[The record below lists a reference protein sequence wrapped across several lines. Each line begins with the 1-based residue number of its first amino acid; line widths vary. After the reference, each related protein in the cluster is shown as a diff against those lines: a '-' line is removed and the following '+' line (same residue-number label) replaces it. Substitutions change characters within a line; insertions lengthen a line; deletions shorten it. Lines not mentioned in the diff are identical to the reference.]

1 MRAEARREA
10 LVDRRAS
17 GPPWRAARA
26 ASAREGGVM
35 RLAETIRCFV
45 RGFVGLGPLPGEAAA
60 VRRALEERS
69 ARRPRCC

>member
-1 MRAEARREA
+1 
-10 LVDRRAS
+10 
-17 GPPWRAARA
+17 
-26 ASAREGGVM
+26 M